1 MQVLVVDSMAVVAE
15 LGLGL
20 ELEPVEVA
28 LLAVEAAHQAFW
40 LPSH

>member
-15 LGLGL
+15 
-20 ELEPVEVA
+20 PVEVEA
-28 LLAVEAAHQAFW
+28 LLAVEVARLVFW

>member
-1 MQVLVVDSMAVVAE
+1 MQVLVVDSMAVVAA
-15 LGLGL
+15 
-20 ELEPVEVA
+20 LEPEPVEVEVA